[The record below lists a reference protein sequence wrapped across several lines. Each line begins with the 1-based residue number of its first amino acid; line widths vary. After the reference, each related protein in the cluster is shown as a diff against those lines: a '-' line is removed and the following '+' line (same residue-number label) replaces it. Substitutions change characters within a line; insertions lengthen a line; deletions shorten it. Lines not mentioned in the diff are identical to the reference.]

1 MGLRRVL
8 VTGAAGQLGRTL
20 VARAPA
26 GIELRALDRAGLDV
40 ADTAAVARELDGF
53 APDVLVNASAYTAVD
68 RAEQQPEL
76 AARAN
81 ALGPRVLAE
90 ALATRGARLLH
101 VSTDYVFDGRGS
113 SPYAPDA
120 APAPL
125 GVYGRSKLEGERAV
139 AATLGARATI
149 VRTAWVYSASGPSFL
164 QTMLRLMR
172 ERGAVRVVDDQ
183 VGTPT
188 ATGPLA
194 DALWQLAAR
203 DDLGGIHHWTDAG
216 TASWY
221 DFAVAIAED
230 AFARGLLAAR
240 PSVTPIATHEYPT
253 PARRPA
259 YGVLDKRTTWT
270 ALEVEP
276 VHWRTRLREVLQEIP
291 VG

>member
-1 MGLRRVL
+1 MDPRRVL
-8 VTGAAGQLGRTL
+8 VTGAAGQLGRAL
-20 VARAPA
+20 VARVPA

-40 ADTAAVARELDGF
+40 TDAASVARELDAF
-53 APDVLVNASAYTAVD
+53 APAVVINASAYTAVD
-68 RAEQQPEL
+68 RAEQDPEA

-90 ALATRGARLLH
+90 ALAARGARLVH
-101 VSTDYVFDGRGS
+101 VSTDYVFDGRGCT
-113 SPYAPDA
+113 PYAPDA
-120 APAPL
+120 TPAPL
-125 GVYGRSKLEGERAV
+125 GAYGRSKLEGERAV
-139 AATLGARATI
+139 AAALGARAT
-149 VRTAWVYSASGPSFL
+149 VLRTAWVYSSRGPSFL

-172 ERGAVRVVDDQ
+172 ERGAVKVVDDQ

-194 DALWQLAAR
+194 AALWQLAAR
-203 DDLGGIHHWTDAG
+203 DELGGIHHWTDAG

-221 DFAVAIAED
+221 DFAVAIAEE
-230 AFARGLLAAR
+230 AFARGLLASR
-240 PSVTPIATHEYPT
+240 PSVAPIATRDYPT

-259 YGVLDKRTTWT
+259 YGVLDKRPTWA
-270 ALEVEP
+270 ALGIEP